1 MTNLHFVVISY
12 GSEKEICPKSPC
24 IRWGNFG
31 HILVLFSTLW
41 KSVLGSGRNPKYCWQ
56 ELSLLYIWKK
66 NCLLSVLN
74 VCWNIKE
81 NIQKSSKVAPLNVM
95 LCSMAEIDTSTSQEH
110 CTVQVTTTLL
120 TTLLPDRVTFIFP
133 SREIVTALGNRI
145 YFFSS
150 PQKISHFRN
159 LLLLC

>member
-1 MTNLHFVVISY
+1 M
-12 GSEKEICPKSPC
+12 
-24 IRWGNFG
+24 
-31 HILVLFSTLW
+31 
-41 KSVLGSGRNPKYCWQ
+41 
-56 ELSLLYIWKK
+56 
-66 NCLLSVLN
+66 SVLN

-145 YFFSS
+145 YFHLRKRFFISAFCFYFVIFHRGKGNIFSFLIENT
-150 PQKISHFRN
+150 PRLFEKKFCQTPVLTFEFRISW
-159 LLLLC
+159 LV